1 LENRCQSPNDA
12 VEVESSDIDQDCFVV
27 LKPVHVTHGHTVS
40 NHRLDVL
47 PSVKQKHRR
56 PLSVHSSQRLLVKGF
71 TFSQICKKIRKVE
84 SSFVKGDRNGCS
96 EEACMASE
104 MIALQNGDIRDSC
117 RLERCV
123 QPQKRPVDGSLNDEH
138 VSVMTKCGQKME
150 YGSDSG
156 IAVRTTKGCA
166 KANGLLVEPVDAVI
180 VRRRGRPRK
189 RPLVGSSCS
198 DSSMSV
204 MQKNRN
210 ANTVVVRRGGRP
222 HKMSLIGAS
231 LIGDQNEKTVTV
243 KRCGQPRKMSVIN
256 ASLTDENK
264 LVTTK
269 CGEQEELH
277 CVSGNEGE
285 QTDGLEK
292 ANEVVRSPPDAN
304 TVVRKRGRPRKISID
319 DASLI
324 GENMSVAT
332 KSREQ
337 EEHHCVSGNEVGQT
351 DGLVKANEVV
361 SSPPDANTVV
371 RKRGRPRKMSIG
383 DASLIGENMSVATKC
398 GEQEELHCISGN
410 EGGQTDGLEKANK
423 VVRGP
428 PDANTVVRKRGRPRK
443 VSIGDASL
451 IGENMLLATKCG
463 EQEELHCISD
473 NEVGQTDGLEKA
485 NKVVRSSTD
494 ANTVVRKRGQPR
506 NISVIRVS
514 LIGGNVVVATKSG
527 EQEERHCENG
537 ISVRET
543 DGPQKANEVVRSST
557 DANTVVRK
565 CNRPRTRTVD
575 STSSDDN
582 AVSLLTEHQDANS
595 AVVRR
600 LGRPCKRPRD
610 DLSSNDEF
618 VDRKTS

>member
-1 LENRCQSPNDA
+1 MENRCQSPNDA

-189 RPLVGSSCS
+189 RPLVVSSCS

-210 ANTVVVRRGGRP
+210 ANTVVVRRRGRP

-292 ANEVVRSPPDAN
+292 ANEVVRS
-304 TVVRKRGRPRKISID
+304 
-319 DASLI
+319 
-324 GENMSVAT
+324 
-332 KSREQ
+332 
-337 EEHHCVSGNEVGQT
+337 
-351 DGLVKANEVV
+351 
-361 SSPPDANTVV
+361 
-371 RKRGRPRKMSIG
+371 
-383 DASLIGENMSVATKC
+383 
-398 GEQEELHCISGN
+398 
-410 EGGQTDGLEKANK
+410 
-423 VVRGP
+423 P